1 MTTPWTRKPKAVAWR
16 RKSKPVD
23 FALSVLD
30 GMREHRVSAN
40 AALISHF
47 GFLSVFPLMI
57 AMTTVLGFVL
67 QSKPEWRDKLVDSA
81 ADKIPILGPQLAS
94 EPEKLQGNW
103 LVLILGL
110 LVTLWSGTKAF
121 MAVQTGL
128 DDVDEVPIDDR
139 ASLAAGRARA
149 LIGIAIIGLAQVAT
163 VFLTSLTGIVDWF
176 GIGEVLLFLAAMA
189 INIVVAASIYHWL
202 STIDAPWRAR
212 LPGAIFAG
220 VIFTVLQWLGTT
232 IVQRAI
238 ANASDVYGTF
248 ATVIALLTW
257 ISLHAVV
264 FLIGAEINRV
274 RRDRSVTSGAGF
286 RE

>member
-1 MTTPWTRKPKAVAWR
+1 MTTPWTQKPKAAALR

-23 FALSVLD
+23 FTLSVLD
-30 GMREHRVSAN
+30 GMREHRVGPN
-40 AALISHF
+40 GALISHF

-57 AMTTVLGFVL
+57 AMTTVLGLVL
-67 QSKPEWRDKLVDSA
+67 ESKPEWRDKLVDSA
-81 ADKIPILGPQLAS
+81 AEKIPILGPQLAS
-94 EPEKLQGNW
+94 STDKLTGSW
-103 LVLILGL
+103 LILILGL

-121 MAVQTGL
+121 MAVQGGL
-128 DDVDEVPIDDR
+128 DDIDEVPIDDR
-139 ASLAAGRARA
+139 ASLASGRLKA

-163 VFLTSLTGIVDWF
+163 VVLTSLTGVVNWF
-176 GIGEVLLFLAAMA
+176 GIGEILLFLAAVV
-189 INIVVAASIYHWL
+189 INVVLAASIYHWL
-202 STIDAPWRAR
+202 STIDAPWRSR

-220 VIFTVLQWLGTT
+220 VLFSIFQLLGTT

-274 RRDRSVTSGAGF
+274 LRDQRLRRAGG
-286 RE
+286 